1 MKKITFTSA
10 LILFLLTG
18 CSNLPNKDSQNN
30 NNATIGHVKE
40 SVTIE
45 FLCLTNSSYKSELER
60 MIKEFEEIE
69 PKVSVN
75 LTNPTATG
83 NYNVLEKTVISGF
96 FKQDYP
102 DIVQCYP
109 DNVVQYIDRGYA
121 LNVDPYLNNETYG
134 LKEEKSD
141 YIATFLNEGANYSKQ
156 GTYSLPF
163 CKSTELMYYNADKL
177 LNLDLSAVDN
187 SINDGQPLNA
197 EYLDNLTWD
206 ELFDKLCPALKTYNQ
221 THDLFVDDETSSI
234 FTYDSDQNFFITL
247 ANQYNYGYTSIDN
260 NGKGSIDF
268 DNANMKQ
275 LVLKLKEAKDNK
287 YLLTTGC
294 LDGGRYVSSLFTSNH
309 SLFTVSST
317 AGLSY
322 NYDRNNPFT
331 IGAAKLPKAPNKD
344 YSSIN
349 QGPSVCLLDH
359 FDENRSLASFLFWK
373 YITNEKNSSSW
384 AINTGYM
391 GIRNSSYNSEEYKA
405 ALDVQGNTDLYAVA
419 VANNLNK
426 IGDVRDNTF
435 NTAVFRGSSNART
448 NVGLLLTKCLTADDL
463 ASNIDSYFKESSDD
477 AKSYLPK

>member
-1 MKKITFTSA
+1 MKKITFSGV

-18 CSNLPNKDSQNN
+18 CNILTNKDSQNAN
-30 NNATIGHVKE
+30 DTSAGYVKE
-40 SVTIE
+40 NVTIE

-405 ALDVQGNTDLYAVA
+405 ALDVQDNIDLYAVA

-477 AKSYLPK
+477 AKSYLPQ